1 MAKTIAVTE
10 QPSTGLQQLKSQP
23 ARLDRVPQGRAQR
36 DAQGDLALARRGAVD
51 HDRRPRHRLHLRRVL
66 LAGGQHHRP
75 GDRGPA
81 APPDHSTKQIRAFPG
96 KASREKQTM
105 REKGTTMAAE
115 EQNPEEQNPEGER
128 PETHEQLAP
137 PVNENFKWYIIH
149 AYSGFERKVRES
161 LESRI
166 TAFGLQ
172 NRIGR
177 IMIPTEPV
185 TELRNGK
192 KYTIERVFLPGYV
205 LVEMELDNDLW
216 HVIKNTPRVTGFL
229 GTGDKPVA
237 LSEQEVSS
245 ILFRSDA
252 AKDKPSMKVK
262 FEKGE
267 QVRIN
272 EGPFANF
279 TGAVDDVNE
288 DRQTLKVMVSIF
300 GRSTPVEIEFSK
312 VDKVDRVAL
321 PT

>member
-1 MAKTIAVTE
+1 MYEEGTLIM
-10 QPSTGLQQLKSQP
+10 
-23 ARLDRVPQGRAQR
+23 
-36 DAQGDLALARRGAVD
+36 AVD
-51 HDRRPRHRLHLRRVL
+51 EQIPEAQDP
-66 LAGGQHHRP
+66 GG
-75 GDRGPA
+75 
-81 APPDHSTKQIRAFPG
+81 
-96 KASREKQTM
+96 
-105 REKGTTMAAE
+105 E
-115 EQNPEEQNPEGER
+115 EPTER
-128 PETHEQLAP
+128 LAP

-166 TAFGLQ
+166 QAFGLQ

-205 LVEMELDNDLW
+205 LVEIELDNDLW

-229 GTGDKPVA
+229 GTGDNPVA

-245 ILFRSDA
+245 ILFRSES

-279 TGAVDDVNE
+279 NGTVDDVNE

-300 GRSTPVEIEFSK
+300 GRSTPVEIEFAK
-312 VDKVDRVAL
+312 VDKMEE
-321 PT
+321 

>member
-1 MAKTIAVTE
+1 MADV
-10 QPSTGLQQLKSQP
+10 QLP
-23 ARLDRVPQGRAQR
+23 EG
-36 DAQGDLALARRGAVD
+36 
-51 HDRRPRHRLHLRRVL
+51 
-66 LAGGQHHRP
+66 
-75 GDRGPA
+75 
-81 APPDHSTKQIRAFPG
+81 
-96 KASREKQTM
+96 
-105 REKGTTMAAE
+105 
-115 EQNPEEQNPEGER
+115 QNPDEASS
-128 PETHEQLAP
+128 EQLAP
-137 PVNENFKWYIIH
+137 PANESFKWYIIH

-166 TAFGLQ
+166 MAFGLQ

-192 KYTIERVFLPGYV
+192 KYTTERVFLPGYV
-205 LVEMELDNDLW
+205 LVEMDLDNDLW

-237 LSEQEVSS
+237 LTEQEVSS
-245 ILFRSDA
+245 IIFRSETT
-252 AKDKPSMKVK
+252 KDKPTLKVK

-279 TGAVDDVNE
+279 NGAVDEVNE
-288 DRQTLKVMVSIF
+288 DKQTLKVMVSIF

-312 VDKVDRVAL
+312 VDKMVE
-321 PT
+321 

>member
-1 MAKTIAVTE
+1 
-10 QPSTGLQQLKSQP
+10 
-23 ARLDRVPQGRAQR
+23 
-36 DAQGDLALARRGAVD
+36 
-51 HDRRPRHRLHLRRVL
+51 
-66 LAGGQHHRP
+66 
-75 GDRGPA
+75 
-81 APPDHSTKQIRAFPG
+81 
-96 KASREKQTM
+96 M
-105 REKGTTMAAE
+105 REEGTTMAE
-115 EQNPEEQNPEGER
+115 EQQNPEEQNNEPLNAGVDTGSE
-128 PETHEQLAP
+128 HASDQLAP

-149 AYSGFERKVRES
+149 AYSGFERKVKES

-166 TAFGLQ
+166 AAFGLQ

-229 GTGDKPVA
+229 GTGDNPVA

-245 ILFRSDA
+245 ILFRSDVS
-252 AKDKPSMKVK
+252 KDKPSMKVK
-262 FEKGE
+262 FDKGE

-279 TGAVDDVNE
+279 TGTVDDVNE

-312 VDKVDRVAL
+312 VDKVEA
-321 PT
+321 

>member
-1 MAKTIAVTE
+1 
-10 QPSTGLQQLKSQP
+10 
-23 ARLDRVPQGRAQR
+23 
-36 DAQGDLALARRGAVD
+36 
-51 HDRRPRHRLHLRRVL
+51 
-66 LAGGQHHRP
+66 
-75 GDRGPA
+75 
-81 APPDHSTKQIRAFPG
+81 
-96 KASREKQTM
+96 
-105 REKGTTMAAE
+105 MAAE
-115 EQNPEEQNPEGER
+115 DLNPEDQANPFYGQDTPVQDASALGE
-128 PETHEQLAP
+128 PGAPIPADQLEP
-137 PVNENFKWYIIH
+137 PVNQNFKWYIIH

-166 TAFGLQ
+166 RAFGLE

-192 KYTIERVFLPGYV
+192 KYTIDRVFLPGYV

-229 GTGDKPVA
+229 GTGDNPVA

-252 AKDKPSMKVK
+252 AAAKPSMKIK
-262 FEKGE
+262 FAKSE

-279 TGAVDDVNE
+279 SGIVDDVNE
-288 DRQTLKVMVSIF
+288 DRETLKVMVSIF

-312 VDKVDRVAL
+312 VDKIEE
-321 PT
+321 

>member
-1 MAKTIAVTE
+1 MHEEGI
-10 QPSTGLQQLKSQP
+10 
-23 ARLDRVPQGRAQR
+23 
-36 DAQGDLALARRGAVD
+36 
-51 HDRRPRHRLHLRRVL
+51 
-66 LAGGQHHRP
+66 
-75 GDRGPA
+75 
-81 APPDHSTKQIRAFPG
+81 
-96 KASREKQTM
+96 
-105 REKGTTMAAE
+105 TMAAE
-115 EQNPEEQNPEGER
+115 EQNPVEATPAAEQP
-128 PETHEQLAP
+128 TEQLAP

-172 NRIGR
+172 NKIGR

-205 LVEMELDNDLW
+205 LVEMDLDNDLW

-229 GTGDKPVA
+229 GTGDNPVA

-245 ILFRSDA
+245 ILFRSESTTN
-252 AKDKPSMKVK
+252 KPSMKVK

-279 TGAVDDVNE
+279 TGTVDDVNE

-312 VDKVDRVAL
+312 VDKVEV
-321 PT
+321 

>member
-1 MAKTIAVTE
+1 
-10 QPSTGLQQLKSQP
+10 
-23 ARLDRVPQGRAQR
+23 
-36 DAQGDLALARRGAVD
+36 
-51 HDRRPRHRLHLRRVL
+51 
-66 LAGGQHHRP
+66 
-75 GDRGPA
+75 
-81 APPDHSTKQIRAFPG
+81 
-96 KASREKQTM
+96 M
-105 REKGTTMAAE
+105 REEGTTMAE
-115 EQNPEEQNPEGER
+115 EQQNPEEQNLGNAGDGSTPEQ
-128 PETHEQLAP
+128 PAEQLAP

-166 TAFGLQ
+166 AAFGLQ
-172 NRIGR
+172 NKIGR

-205 LVEMELDNDLW
+205 LIEMDLDNDLW

-229 GTGDKPVA
+229 GTGDNPVA

-245 ILFRSDA
+245 ILFRSDVS
-252 AKDKPSMKVK
+252 KDKPTLKIK
-262 FEKGE
+262 FDKGE

-279 TGAVDDVNE
+279 TGAVDEINE
-288 DRQTLKVMVSIF
+288 DKQTLKVMVSIF

-312 VDKVDRVAL
+312 VDKI
-321 PT
+321 TE

>member
-1 MAKTIAVTE
+1 MADEQQGGQIVEAQEAGGE
-10 QPSTGLQQLKSQP
+10 QP
-23 ARLDRVPQGRAQR
+23 A
-36 DAQGDLALARRGAVD
+36 
-51 HDRRPRHRLHLRRVL
+51 
-66 LAGGQHHRP
+66 
-75 GDRGPA
+75 
-81 APPDHSTKQIRAFPG
+81 
-96 KASREKQTM
+96 
-105 REKGTTMAAE
+105 
-115 EQNPEEQNPEGER
+115 
-128 PETHEQLAP
+128 EQLAP

-161 LESRI
+161 IESRI
-166 TAFGLQ
+166 QAFGLQ

-205 LVEMELDNDLW
+205 LVEMDLDNDLW

-237 LSEQEVSS
+237 LTEQEVSS
-245 ILFRSDA
+245 ILFRSEA
-252 AKDKPSMKVK
+252 AKDKPTLKMK

-279 TGAVDDVNE
+279 NGAVDDVNE

-312 VDKVDRVAL
+312 VDKMES
-321 PT
+321 

>member
-1 MAKTIAVTE
+1 M
-10 QPSTGLQQLKSQP
+10 
-23 ARLDRVPQGRAQR
+23 
-36 DAQGDLALARRGAVD
+36 RG
-51 HDRRPRHRLHLRRVL
+51 
-66 LAGGQHHRP
+66 
-75 GDRGPA
+75 
-81 APPDHSTKQIRAFPG
+81 
-96 KASREKQTM
+96 
-105 REKGTTMAAE
+105 KGTTMAE
-115 EQNPEEQNPEGER
+115 EAHNPEEQNPDAPAPDSSAAGEPAPEGAEL
-128 PETHEQLAP
+128 LAP
-137 PVNENFKWYIIH
+137 PVNQNFKWYIIH

-166 TAFGLQ
+166 RAFGLE

-192 KYTIERVFLPGYV
+192 KYTTERVFLPGYV

-229 GTGDKPVA
+229 GTGDNPVA

-245 ILFRSDA
+245 ILFRSES
-252 AKDKPSMKVK
+252 AKDKPSLKVK
-262 FEKGE
+262 FGKGE

-279 TGAVDDVNE
+279 TGTVDDVNE
-288 DRQTLKVMVSIF
+288 DRETLKVMVSIF

-312 VDKVDRVAL
+312 VDKVVE
-321 PT
+321 